1 MITGNPVGAIAFVS
15 FKSLAAASV
24 AGQVCRRRVS
34 VCVCVW
40 LELWVHVCGWAGAD
54 QHAFTPTHIHTKQQC
69 VTYRHPLK
77 MMSKPAPQPE
87 DIIWDNV
94 YMPMRQ
100 LPFKTVLGV
109 ASSLVVTLFF
119 SVVVG
124 VIAALTNVQTLHDH
138 VPFMRDFLENSKLAQ
153 ELLPY
158 LPAFLLV
165 LVDSTIPPILSFF
178 ARVVFREVMNK
189 TIPKLE

>member
-1 MITGNPVGAIAFVS
+1 
-15 FKSLAAASV
+15 
-24 AGQVCRRRVS
+24 
-34 VCVCVW
+34 
-40 LELWVHVCGWAGAD
+40 
-54 QHAFTPTHIHTKQQC
+54 
-69 VTYRHPLK
+69 
-77 MMSKPAPQPE
+77 MSRPAPQPE

-124 VIAALTNVQTLHDH
+124 IIAALTNVQTLHDH
-138 VPFMRDFLENSKLAQ
+138 VPFMRDFLEQSKLAQ

-158 LPAFLLV
+158 LPVFLLV

>member
-1 MITGNPVGAIAFVS
+1 
-15 FKSLAAASV
+15 
-24 AGQVCRRRVS
+24 
-34 VCVCVW
+34 
-40 LELWVHVCGWAGAD
+40 
-54 QHAFTPTHIHTKQQC
+54 
-69 VTYRHPLK
+69 

-165 LVDSTIPPILSFF
+165 LVDSTIPPILSVL
-178 ARVVFREVMNK
+178 ARVVFREVRVRVGLFGPWGVEEWFGGWGDGWMDGERC
-189 TIPKLE
+189 LCLCLCVLL